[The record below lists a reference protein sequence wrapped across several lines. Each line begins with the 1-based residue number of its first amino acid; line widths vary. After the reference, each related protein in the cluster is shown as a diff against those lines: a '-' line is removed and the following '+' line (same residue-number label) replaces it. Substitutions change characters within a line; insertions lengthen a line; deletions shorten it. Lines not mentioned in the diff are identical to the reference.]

1 VVAKSK
7 KFSPGFISLADM
19 YLAYKKAKADSF
31 FDNLHP
37 STLLFVEFEKNLRGN
52 LEGLLDTLTMG
63 EADWWADEKILGEY
77 LYIPKAI
84 DESPWENRERAH
96 YRSVDPLSDW
106 QLRFDESGETRL
118 AAEYRL
124 IIAATVEFQIISALW
139 ILKVGNVFE
148 EKLDKDLSYGNR
160 LRRRRGLFP
169 YAGDDPGS
177 LNLESLGFFT
187 PYFSA
192 YRNWRGNGLD
202 AMRSMVSE
210 GKSVTA
216 ITMDLA
222 SFYHSASPDFITR
235 PSFLKKI
242 GVSLSSDQKSFTKLL
257 LQSIHNW
264 YRNTPDYKDRPEGAL
279 PVGLSASK
287 IISNVLLF
295 ELDAQVNEGISPS
308 YYGRYVDDIFLVF
321 ETPDEVSG
329 GDSALEY
336 LAKKIDCLKIIRVK
350 GAPPDLRLKF
360 GYASDSDLRFKASKQ
375 KIFSLSSEHGIDLI
389 DQISSQIRA
398 QSSEYRMLPEVPI
411 NASAMAEK
419 ALLASPDASLIADAL
434 RKADVVSVRRLGL
447 SLLIRDIES
456 YSTDLSRAEW
466 GDVRNEFYGLVERH
480 ILTPKG
486 LFELFSYMSRVLR
499 LMISNYDFDQAV
511 SFIDS
516 LEECFDL
523 LENTTVRVKGGK
535 EKHRLCKRYFSKVLL
550 QTVMQ
555 ASTSKGFDQWVK
567 LRLCIKRLLE
577 FSSIDGFSLAKRSLE
592 AKSYSLLLADL
603 GARPYKDF
611 WYYSQSEDI
620 NKVKV
625 PRARE
630 VRKVLRLASVRKFR
644 EAARLKLPHW
654 PALAFPTRPLSIQE
668 IALVNPAVLDDNL
681 LFRRAIY
688 GLRGAKTLSGGSI
701 TRSLTNDG
709 CRIKVPNKPKDSI
722 NIALTNVE
730 TTTKQFSLAVSGT
743 PDRSLVRYERLNG
756 LINGILS
763 SKPHCN
769 YVVFPELSIPR
780 RWAIGI
786 ASKLAR
792 QGISLISG
800 IEYYLDSSAAK
811 TLRNDCMVS
820 LATRWPG
827 YSSNFLFMQ
836 PKLAPSHGEAKTLN
850 KAKKKQYIP
859 SAPNETLPIYDHG
872 GFHFGVLVCS
882 DMTGPENRMRF
893 QGKVDSLFV
902 LEWNPDVKTFS
913 SLVEAAS
920 YDVHAFIVQVNN
932 RMYGDSRVRAPYRI
946 EYKRDSVRIKGG
958 LSDYSVVANIDY
970 HALRRFQRKRDM
982 TDKSAE
988 FKPVPIG
995 FKMCPL
1001 RRNGRLKKS
1010 R

>member
-1 VVAKSK
+1 MYVFWSYQHLNLQRLL
-7 KFSPGFISLADM
+7 SLIEV
-19 YLAYKKAKADSF
+19 SGSIRP
-31 FDNLHP
+31 LH
-37 STLLFVEFEKNLRGN
+37 LLFVEFEKKLRENLEILRITLLRGDH
-52 LEGLLDTLTMG
+52 E
-63 EADWWADEKILGEY
+63 WWEDEKILGEY
-77 LYIPKAI
+77 LYIPKSI
-84 DESPWENRERAH
+84 DDSPWEDSERAH
-96 YRSVDPLSDW
+96 YRSVDPLDDW
-106 QLRFDESGETRL
+106 LLRFEESRRQQL
-118 AAEYRL
+118 QAEYRL
-124 IIAATVEFQIISALW
+124 IIAPSVEYQIISALW
-139 ILKVGNVFE
+139 ILKVGDAFE
-148 EKLDKDLSYGNR
+148 KKLDKNLSYGNR
-160 LRRRRGLFP
+160 LRRRNAGLT
-169 YAGDDPGS
+169 GVNR
-177 LNLESLGFFT
+177 LNLESLGFFS

-192 YRNWRGNGLD
+192 YKSWRSNGLD
-202 AMRSMVSE
+202 AMRSMVTE

-222 SFYHSASPDFITR
+222 SFYHSVSPDFITR
-235 PSFLKKI
+235 PSFLKRI
-242 GVSLSSDQKSFTKLL
+242 GVSLSPDQKLFTNLL
-257 LQSIHNW
+257 VQSMHNW
-264 YRNTPDYKDRPEGAL
+264 YRGTPDFDERSEGAL

-287 IISNVLLF
+287 IVSNVLLF
-295 ELDAQVNEGISPS
+295 ELDKQVESGISPR

-321 ETPDEVSG
+321 ETPDGVVG
-329 GDSALEY
+329 GDTALSY
-336 LAKKIDCLKIIRVK
+336 LAKKIDCLKILKIK
-350 GAPPDLRLKF
+350 GSPPDLRLRF
-360 GYASDSDLRFKASKQ
+360 SYASDSDLRFKASKQ
-375 KIFSLSSEHGIDLI
+375 KIFSLSSEHGLDLI
-389 DQISSQIRA
+389 NQISSQIRA
-398 QSSEYRMLPEVPI
+398 QSSEYRMLPEVPV
-411 NASAMAEK
+411 NASEMAEK

-466 GDVRNEFYGLVERH
+466 GDVRNEFYGLIERH
-480 ILTPKG
+480 VLTPSG
-486 LFELFSYMSRVLR
+486 LFELFSYMSRVFR
-499 LMISNYDFDQAV
+499 LMISNYDFEQAILFV
-511 SFIDS
+511 DN
-516 LEECFDL
+516 LERCFGL
-523 LENTTVRVKGGK
+523 LEKTTLIAKKGT

-550 QTVMQ
+550 QTAMQ
-555 ASTSKGFDQWVK
+555 ASTSKGFDQWAK
-567 LRLCIKRLLE
+567 LRLCIKRLLK
-577 FSSIDGFSLAKRSLE
+577 FSNIDGVVLTKKRLE
-592 AKSYSLLLADL
+592 INSYSLLLADL
-603 GARPYKDF
+603 GARPYKDY
-611 WYYSQSEDI
+611 WYYSQQEDI
-620 NKVKV
+620 NTVKV

-644 EAARLKLPHW
+644 EASRLKLPHW
-654 PALAFPTRPLSIQE
+654 PALAFSTRPLSIQE
-668 IALVNPAVLDDNL
+668 IALVNPVVLDDNL

-688 GLRGAKTLSGGSI
+688 GLRGAKTLRGGGIIRSI
-701 TRSLTNDG
+701 AHDG
-709 CRIKVPNKPKDSI
+709 CRIKVPNKSKESI

-730 TTTKQFSLAVSGT
+730 TTTEQFSLAVSGT

-763 SKPHCN
+763 SKPHCD

-786 ASKLAR
+786 ASKLGR

-800 IEYYLDSSAAK
+800 IEYYLDSSAVK

-836 PKLAPSHGEAKTLN
+836 PKLAPSHGEAKTLI

-859 SAPNETLPIYDHG
+859 SASSETLPIYDHG

-995 FKMCPL
+995 FKMCAL
-1001 RRNGRLKKS
+1001 RRNGRLKK
-1010 R
+1010 